1 MGYFLGID
9 IGGTLIKAGLYR
21 ANGEEIAVAECDGE
35 TVSPKPGFS
44 EREMEPLWRDLC
56 QTIRQVLSLADIT
69 GDRVRGVSF
78 SSHGKGLY
86 AIDKKGQPVRN
97 GIVSSDTRAG
107 AMVVELQQ
115 QGIEAVTYPRSLQP
129 IWNSHPAVL
138 LRWLKQHEPAQYE
151 AIDRVLMAHDYLRFR
166 LTGEATAE
174 ITNISG
180 SNLFNQQTAD
190 YDPVLMAAFGIEE
203 VADKTAPLLG
213 SAELAGQVTAT
224 AAAQCGLPTGTAVY
238 GGLFDVVGAA
248 LCSGVVDDRTL
259 SAVAGT
265 WSIAT
270 CVTENLIP
278 SSHPFAWGR
287 YCMEG
292 RYFVHEGSPT
302 SASNLAWFL
311 RQFCDNDHQRY
322 AQFNRWVQERSK
334 QPSDI
339 TFLPYLFGSNLGSNL
354 PGGLIGLGGH
364 HDMADIVHAIYQGIV
379 FSHLV
384 HQDRLVALNPR
395 VERIRMTGGPT
406 QSDVWMQMFANA
418 GNLPLEVVNIQQ
430 SGCRAAAICAAVGA
444 GEYGSFTEAVQV
456 IQPEVH
462 TYYPD
467 AAANRRLRDRFAGYL
482 NIAQVLNEANQHANH

>member
-9 IGGTLIKAGLYR
+9 IGGTLIKAGLSR

-35 TVSPKPGFS
+35 TVSPQPGFS

-56 QTIRQVLSLADIT
+56 QTIRQVLNLADIT

-213 SAELAGQVTAT
+213 SAELAGQVTST
-224 AAAQCGLPTGTAVY
+224 AAAQCGLPAGTAVD
-238 GGLFDVVGAA
+238 GGL
-248 LCSGVVDDRTL
+248 
-259 SAVAGT
+259 
-265 WSIAT
+265 
-270 CVTENLIP
+270 
-278 SSHPFAWGR
+278 
-287 YCMEG
+287 
-292 RYFVHEGSPT
+292 
-302 SASNLAWFL
+302 
-311 RQFCDNDHQRY
+311 
-322 AQFNRWVQERSK
+322 
-334 QPSDI
+334 
-339 TFLPYLFGSNLGSNL
+339 L
-354 PGGLIGLGGH
+354 PGGVI
-364 HDMADIVHAIYQGIV
+364 A
-379 FSHLV
+379 
-384 HQDRLVALNPR
+384 
-395 VERIRMTGGPT
+395 
-406 QSDVWMQMFANA
+406 W
-418 GNLPLEVVNIQQ
+418 
-430 SGCRAAAICAAVGA
+430 RAATLFTKAAQPRRAIWPGS
-444 GEYGSFTEAVQV
+444 YGSFATTIISVMRSSTV
-456 IQPEVH
+456 G
-462 TYYPD
+462 YKN
-467 AAANRRLRDRFAGYL
+467 AASSRATSHSCRTCSAPTSVAICRAG
-482 NIAQVLNEANQHANH
+482 